1 VADEPVSILDVT
13 LRAGVLRLLAEL
25 RRQRGLS
32 SLYITHDLLSAR
44 LVTDEILVLNSGR
57 VVEHGPTKQVLQHP
71 QHGYTIQLL
80 DAVANPFAAASAG
93 SPASGRGN

>member
-1 VADEPVSILDVT
+1 MM
-13 LRAGVLRLLAEL
+13 LRGRPGPG
-25 RRQRGLS
+25 RR
-32 SLYITHDLLSAR
+32 AR

-80 DAVANPFAAASAG
+80 DAWLIRSRLPMRAARHQAG
-93 SPASGRGN
+93 V